1 MTNEELLKKNQELE
15 ERILKLEGIKTE
27 TIPEIKTYSF
37 SQITEDELKSVVEIE
52 ENLENETIFDE
63 WLNNDI
69 VVNEEIES
77 FLSKLLKQNRKLIFS
92 YNEDDLKIYFLAPI
106 FNKVNFFSYED
117 KIRAFYE
124 NVLTY
129 ETDKF
134 IFKGRVD
141 FMFSKGLKRSEKPY
155 FFIQEFKKG
164 KKPTDPE
171 PQLLAEM
178 ISAVELNKSTTI
190 RGAFITGENWRFVIL
205 EKLEVNK
212 YQYFLSPNFDST
224 NIEKLKGI
232 YRNLKFVKNE
242 IIQMVRQENKY
253 R

>member
-1 MTNEELLKKNQELE
+1 MTNEELLKENEKLRKEVQEL
-15 ERILKLEGIKTE
+15 KGIKQ
-27 TIPEIKTYSF
+27 TIPKIPTFSF
-37 SQITEDELKSVVEIE
+37 SKITENELKSVVDIE
-52 ENLENETIFDE
+52 ENLENETIFDD
-63 WLNNDI
+63 WLDNDI
-69 VVNEEIES
+69 VVSKEVED
-77 FLSKLLKQNRKLIFS
+77 FFKKLLKQNRKLIFS

-164 KKPTDPE
+164 EEFGNPR

-178 ISAVELNKSTTI
+178 ISAVELNKTTTI
-190 RGAFITGENWRFVIL
+190 QGAFITGEHWRFVIL
-205 EKLEVNK
+205 EKLGKDK
-212 YQYFLSPNFDST
+212 YQYFLSANFDST
-224 NIEKLKGI
+224 KLEDLKGI

-242 IIQMVRQENKY
+242 IIEMVRQEK
-253 R
+253 

>member
-1 MTNEELLKKNQELE
+1 MTNDELLLENEKLRKENLALKK
-15 ERILKLEGIKTE
+15 LKTK

-37 SQITEDELKSVVEIE
+37 SKITENELKSVVDIE
-52 ENLENETIFDE
+52 ENFKDETIFDE
-63 WLNNDI
+63 WLNNEIIVSEEVDI
-69 VVNEEIES
+69 
-77 FLSKLLKQNRKLIFS
+77 FLSKLLKQNRKFIFS

-117 KIRAFYE
+117 EVRAFYE
-124 NVLTY
+124 NDLTY
-129 ETDKF
+129 KTDKF

-164 KKPTDPE
+164 EEFGNPR

-178 ISAVELNKSTTI
+178 ISAVELNKTKTI

-205 EKLEVNK
+205 EKLEKDK
-212 YQYFLSPNFDST
+212 YQYFLSEAFNST
-224 NIEKLKGI
+224 KIDELKGI
-232 YRNLKFVKNE
+232 YRNLQFVKNE
-242 IIQMVRQENKY
+242 IINMVRQEKKI
-253 R
+253 